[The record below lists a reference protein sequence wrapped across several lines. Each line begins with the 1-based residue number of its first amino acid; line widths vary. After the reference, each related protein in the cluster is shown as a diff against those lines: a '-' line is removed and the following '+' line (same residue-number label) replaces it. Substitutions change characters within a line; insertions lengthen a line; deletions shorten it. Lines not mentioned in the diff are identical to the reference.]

1 MQLAAT
7 RAVTCTELALWKMVV
22 QRLIR
27 ESWLEVNLLDQ
38 MRMSLQLNLPQV
50 EVLTESASVSRL
62 V

>member
-1 MQLAAT
+1 MQLATT
-7 RAVTCTELALWKMVV
+7 RAATCTELALWQMVV